1 MAVPKRV
8 LLLTSAAYAGF
19 RARYGV
25 GFTPFAA
32 QSYVKNTLGVYV
44 VLFFAQLFWGVF
56 VYPLFL
62 TPLRKLPTPEV
73 STFLSFSSELLSL
86 SIGEAEINTGYGML
100 IYICVIGRALSSW
113 ALC

>member
-44 VLFFAQLFWGVF
+44 VLFFAQLFWGVL

-73 STFLSFSSELLSL
+73 STFSFFLF
-86 SIGEAEINTGYGML
+86 
-100 IYICVIGRALSSW
+100 
-113 ALC
+113 